1 MSVLQTNRSGGPNPD
16 SDMVRPRTIA
26 PGRQPHFVNRLLDTM
41 EALVVVL
48 NTNGGIVRFN
58 EKCEEVTGYSA
69 AEVQGEDLV
78 DLLIP
83 SDEQEQVRHVFEEL
97 SRGHAP
103 YHFENH
109 WQTKEGKRRRIRWAN
124 TVLRGEGNVVRVVG
138 TGIDVTKQ
146 RELERKVV
154 TATNEER
161 RRIAEELHDLL
172 TPQLSGTALMV
183 EVLAQKLQDAHP
195 EVATELQTAAE
206 RVRKA
211 GKQTRA
217 LSHSLMPPAIKDG
230 DLASG
235 LHDLAKRQEELRDVA
250 CSVETVGPVPALSEE
265 TVTHLYHI
273 ASEVVANAAQHAD
286 PEEITLSLRTRD
298 EHVLLTVRD
307 DGTGMPEQTDPSA
320 GAGLHIMDAR
330 ADVIG
335 ADLEIAPIEEGGTRV
350 ACKLPL
356 EARPHVRSS
365 N

>member
-1 MSVLQTNRSGGPNPD
+1 
-16 SDMVRPRTIA
+16 MVPSSPTA
-26 PGRQPHFVNRLLDTM
+26 PARVHNFVDHLLDTL

-48 NTNGGIVRFN
+48 DTDGRIVRFN

-69 AEVQGEDLV
+69 AEVQGENFA

-83 SDEQEQVRHVFEEL
+83 PDEQEQVRNVFEEL
-97 SRGHAP
+97 SRGNAP
-103 YHFENH
+103 YHFENY
-109 WQTKEGKRRRIRWAN
+109 WQTKEGERRRIRWSN
-124 TVLRGEGNVVRVVG
+124 TVLRDEGEVVRVVG
-138 TGIDVTKQ
+138 TGIDVTK
-146 RELERKVV
+146 RRKLERKVV
-154 TATNEER
+154 TATDEER

-172 TPQLSGTALMV
+172 TPQLSGTAMMV
-183 EVLAQKLQDAHP
+183 ETLAKKLRDKHP
-195 EVATELQTAAE
+195 EVAEEVQSTAE
-206 RVRKA
+206 RVREA